1 MRQQHLSVEDPIL
14 AKGNSDTQN
23 SYTESAKL
31 TFNLQ
36 HLEDR
41 TQAAV
46 YAWREGLVQ
55 IPDDQKWASP
65 TCLIRGS

>member
-36 HLEDR
+36 TDSE
-41 TQAAV
+41 
-46 YAWREGLVQ
+46 RES
-55 IPDDQKWASP
+55 ASIGEARRN
-65 TCLIRGS
+65 LIDSFTEEC